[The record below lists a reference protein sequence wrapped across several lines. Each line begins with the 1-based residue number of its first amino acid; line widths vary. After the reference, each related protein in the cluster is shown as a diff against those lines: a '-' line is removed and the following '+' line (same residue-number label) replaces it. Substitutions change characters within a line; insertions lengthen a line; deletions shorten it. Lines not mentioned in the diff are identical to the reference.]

1 MWEVPG
7 EAFDD
12 PAEAGRV
19 ASELAGR
26 LVGAGRSDRADRPM
40 RGMPVRI
47 GPMQELRPVR
57 HEFTH
62 RRVTYLPFAFEVS
75 GVDWLPDLPGPYR
88 WVSRGRASDLP
99 MGVAQRKLL
108 KQLF

>member
-1 MWEVPG
+1 M
-7 EAFDD
+7 
-12 PAEAGRV
+12 AG
-19 ASELAGR
+19 ELAGR
-26 LVGAGRSDRADRPM
+26 LVGAGRPDRAGRPIP
-40 RGMPVRI
+40 GMPVRI

-75 GVDWLPDLPGPYR
+75 AVDWLPDLPGPYR
-88 WVSRGRASDLP
+88 WVSRGRARKLP
-99 MGVAQRKLL
+99 MGVAQQKLL